1 MRLAIVSTLIFG
13 LLGGFLG
20 GLVSA
25 SLFGEAQARNG
36 PPAVPHEAE
45 ITLLAK
51 DWTIPPEKLA
61 TDFGP
66 TNQIVGVDPSNYP
79 PGTQFILSVSV
90 LREGSGRHCFR
101 LADVTAPSKNPPPV
115 LGSEVCTSANELYK
129 DLESG
134 PLTLLPGPRVYV
146 LEVNQ
151 QDTKGDE
158 VTVSVIRIIARW
170 QEGPG
175 NAPGS

>member
-1 MRLAIVSTLIFG
+1 MRLPIVSTLVIG
-13 LLGGFLG
+13 LLAGFLG

-36 PPAVPHEAE
+36 PPAMPHEAE

-51 DWTIPPEKLA
+51 DWTIALKEPT

-66 TNQIVGVDPSNYP
+66 TNQLVGVDPSNYP
-79 PGTQFILSVSV
+79 PGSTFTLSVTV
-90 LREGSGRHCFR
+90 LREGLDRHCFR
-101 LADVTAPSKNPPPV
+101 LADVTEPSKSPPPV
-115 LGSEVCTSANELYK
+115 PGSEVCTSANEVYK
-129 DLESG
+129 NLESSAFTLPAG
-134 PLTLLPGPRVYV
+134 PGVYL

-151 QDTKGDE
+151 EHPKSE
-158 VTVSVIRIIARW
+158 EAIVSVVRIVARW

-175 NAPGS
+175 NASRS